1 MQAIISYLKK
11 PYAEKGFI
19 IGTFDSLLKLL
30 ALCVWGYLAVILGS
44 LLWESLLTDYNPLNK
59 LWWFSYCFLFSS
71 GLPGWLT
78 LFCLYAIT
86 TKKMPNKV
94 KCF

>member
-19 IGTFDSLLKLL
+19 VGTFDSLLKLL

-44 LLWESLLTDYNPLNK
+44 LLWDSLMTDYNPLNK
-59 LWWFSYCFLFSS
+59 LWWFSYCFFIFFGATWLAYIVLFVRN
-71 GLPGWLT
+71 
-78 LFCLYAIT
+78 YNEADAE
-86 TKKMPNKV
+86 
-94 KCF
+94 

>member
-44 LLWESLLTDYNPLNK
+44 WLWGSLLTDYNPLNK
-59 LWWFSYCFLFSS
+59 WWWFSYCFFIFFGATWLAYIVLFVRN
-71 GLPGWLT
+71 
-78 LFCLYAIT
+78 YNEEDAE
-86 TKKMPNKV
+86 
-94 KCF
+94 

>member
-59 LWWFSYCFLFSS
+59 LWWFSYCFFIFFGDTWLAYIVLFVRN
-71 GLPGWLT
+71 
-78 LFCLYAIT
+78 YNEEDAE
-86 TKKMPNKV
+86 
-94 KCF
+94 

>member
-30 ALCVWGYLAVILGS
+30 SVCVWGYLAVILGS

-59 LWWFSYCFLFSS
+59 LWWFSYCFFIFFGATWLAYIVLFVRN
-71 GLPGWLT
+71 
-78 LFCLYAIT
+78 YNEEDAE
-86 TKKMPNKV
+86 
-94 KCF
+94 

>member
-59 LWWFSYCFLFSS
+59 LWWFSYCFFIFCGATWLAYIVLFVRN
-71 GLPGWLT
+71 
-78 LFCLYAIT
+78 YNEEDAE
-86 TKKMPNKV
+86 
-94 KCF
+94 

>member
-11 PYAEKGFI
+11 PYAEKGLI

-59 LWWFSYCFLFSS
+59 LWWFSYCFFIFFGATWLAYIVLFVRN
-71 GLPGWLT
+71 
-78 LFCLYAIT
+78 YNEEDAE
-86 TKKMPNKV
+86 
-94 KCF
+94 

>member
-59 LWWFSYCFLFSS
+59 LWWFSYCFFIFFGATWLAYIVLFVRN
-71 GLPGWLT
+71 
-78 LFCLYAIT
+78 YNEEDAD
-86 TKKMPNKV
+86 
-94 KCF
+94 

>member
-59 LWWFSYCFLFSS
+59 LWWFSYCFFIFFGATWLSYIVLFVRN
-71 GLPGWLT
+71 
-78 LFCLYAIT
+78 YNEEDAE
-86 TKKMPNKV
+86 
-94 KCF
+94 

>member
-44 LLWESLLTDYNPLNK
+44 LLWESLLT
-59 LWWFSYCFLFSS
+59 
-71 GLPGWLT
+71 
-78 LFCLYAIT
+78 
-86 TKKMPNKV
+86 
-94 KCF
+94 

>member
-11 PYAEKGFI
+11 PYAEKGLI

-59 LWWFSYCFLFSS
+59 LWWFSYCFFIFFGATWLAYIVLFVRN
-71 GLPGWLT
+71 
-78 LFCLYAIT
+78 YNEEEAE
-86 TKKMPNKV
+86 
-94 KCF
+94 

>member
-11 PYAEKGFI
+11 PYAEKCFI

-59 LWWFSYCFLFSS
+59 LWWFSYCFFIFFGATWLAYIVLFVRN
-71 GLPGWLT
+71 
-78 LFCLYAIT
+78 YNEEDAE
-86 TKKMPNKV
+86 
-94 KCF
+94 

>member
-19 IGTFDSLLKLL
+19 IGIFDSLLKLL

-59 LWWFSYCFLFSS
+59 LWWFSYCFFIFFGATWLAYIVLFVRN
-71 GLPGWLT
+71 
-78 LFCLYAIT
+78 YNEEDAE
-86 TKKMPNKV
+86 
-94 KCF
+94 

>member
-59 LWWFSYCFLFSS
+59 LWWFSYCFFIFF
-71 GLPGWLT
+71 GATWLAYIV
-78 LFCLYAIT
+78 FFVRNYNEEDAE
-86 TKKMPNKV
+86 
-94 KCF
+94 